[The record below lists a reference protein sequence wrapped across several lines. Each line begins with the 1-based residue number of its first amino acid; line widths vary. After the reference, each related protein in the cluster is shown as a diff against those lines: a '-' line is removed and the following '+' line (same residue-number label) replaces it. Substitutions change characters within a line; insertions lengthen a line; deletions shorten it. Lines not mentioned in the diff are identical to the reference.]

1 MQRKGSILSTKQKL
15 NKISL
20 NQESNFQLAP
30 QMTGRETLKNENKMM
45 EIPDGV
51 TDDDLLYGSESR
63 AGLAVPFN
71 LNYPKANIIK

>member
-1 MQRKGSILSTKQKL
+1 M
-15 NKISL
+15 

-30 QMTGRETLKNENKMM
+30 KITDGGALKYENQMV

-71 LNYPKANIIK
+71 PNYPKANIIR

>member
-1 MQRKGSILSTKQKL
+1 
-15 NKISL
+15 
-20 NQESNFQLAP
+20 
-30 QMTGRETLKNENKMM
+30 MM

-71 LNYPKANIIK
+71 PNYPKANIIR

>member
-15 NKISL
+15 NKISM

-30 QMTGRETLKNENKMM
+30 QGRETLKNENKMM

-51 TDDDLLYGSESR
+51 TDDDLLYGSESW

-71 LNYPKANIIK
+71 PNYPKANIIR